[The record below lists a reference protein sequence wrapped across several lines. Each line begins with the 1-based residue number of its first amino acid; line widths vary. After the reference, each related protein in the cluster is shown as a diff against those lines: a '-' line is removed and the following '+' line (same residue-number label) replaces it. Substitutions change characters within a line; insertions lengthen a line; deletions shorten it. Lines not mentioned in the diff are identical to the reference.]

1 MIGFYSM
8 NKMFKTMKQSTLL
21 KYVYFKIRWVQN
33 YYLFLRDYKK
43 FNAILQNNTEKTLS
57 WSDRYP
63 CLSDRTTTTS
73 FDTHY
78 VYHTAWA
85 ARVLQQ
91 INPIKHIDIS
101 SSIYFNAIVSAFIP
115 IEFYDYR
122 PAKITLNNLH
132 PKEGN
137 LVALPFQDNTI
148 LSLSCMHVVEHIGLG
163 RYGDT
168 LDSDGDKKA
177 VKELKRLLSPN
188 GNLLIVVPVGQPTIN
203 FNAHRVY
210 SYEQILDFFQDFK
223 LNEFSLLTDD
233 ENGAEFILNADSEM
247 VKKQKYGC
255 GCFWFQQKVAL

>member
-1 MIGFYSM
+1 MEYPKM
-8 NKMFKTMKQSTLL
+8 NTTLIANRMKRSPFL
-21 KYVYFKIRWVQN
+21 KYIYFKIRWLQN
-33 YYLFLRDYKK
+33 YYLFLKDYTK
-43 FNAILQNNTEKTLS
+43 FNYLLQTNTQNQLF
-57 WSDRYP
+57 WNDRYP

-85 ARVLQQ
+85 ARVLEQ
-91 INPIKHIDIS
+91 IKPQKHIDIS

-122 PAKITLNNLH
+122 PAKIALNNLV

-137 LVALPFQDNTI
+137 LTSLPFEDKTI
-148 LSLSCMHVVEHIGLG
+148 SSLSCMHVLEHIGLG

-168 LDSDGDKKA
+168 LDPEGDQKA
-177 VKELKRLLSPN
+177 IKELKRVLSPA
-188 GNLLIVVPVGQPTIN
+188 GNLLIVVPVGKPTIN

-210 SYEQILDFFQDFK
+210 GYEQVLSFFEELQ
-223 LNEFSLLTDD
+223 LIEFSLLTDD
-233 ENGAEFILNADSEM
+233 ANGAEFILNADPEI

-255 GCFWFQQKVAL
+255 GCFWFQKTII

>member
-1 MIGFYSM
+1 MKLPKSI
-8 NKMFKTMKQSTLL
+8 KQSTLV
-21 KYVYFKIRWVQN
+21 KYIYFKFRWLQN

-43 FNAILQNNTEKTLS
+43 FNLLLKNNSQEMLS
-57 WSDRYP
+57 WNDRYP
-63 CLSDRTTTTS
+63 CLSDRTATTS

-85 ARVLQQ
+85 ARVLHQ
-91 INPIKHIDIS
+91 INPTKHIDIS

-122 PAKITLNNLH
+122 PAKIVLSNLA

-137 LVALPFQDNTI
+137 LTALPFKDKSI
-148 LSLSCMHVVEHIGLG
+148 LSLSCMHVLEHIGLG

-177 VKELKRLLSPN
+177 IKELKRVLSPN
-188 GNLLIVVPVGQPTIN
+188 GNLLIVVPVGQPTVN

-210 SYEQILDFFQDFK
+210 GYEQILDFFQDFK
-223 LNEFSLLTDD
+223 LIEFSLLTDD
-233 ENGAEFILNADSEM
+233 EKGGDFILNADPEI

-255 GCFWFQQKVAL
+255 GCFWFQYKEETDDHY